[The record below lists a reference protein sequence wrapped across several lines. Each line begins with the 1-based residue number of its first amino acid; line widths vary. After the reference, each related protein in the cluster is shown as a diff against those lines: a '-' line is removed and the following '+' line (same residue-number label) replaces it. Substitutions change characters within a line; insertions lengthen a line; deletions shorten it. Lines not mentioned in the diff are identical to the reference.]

1 MMEHIGFEVLE
12 KAPLK
17 CNKINIKF
25 VLDETEARKE
35 CFTKIFV
42 NTIGKKTP
50 LNPSFLTK
58 F

>member
-35 CFTKIFV
+35 CFTKTFV
-42 NTIGKKTP
+42 NTIVKIEHQ
-50 LNPSFLTK
+50 
-58 F
+58 